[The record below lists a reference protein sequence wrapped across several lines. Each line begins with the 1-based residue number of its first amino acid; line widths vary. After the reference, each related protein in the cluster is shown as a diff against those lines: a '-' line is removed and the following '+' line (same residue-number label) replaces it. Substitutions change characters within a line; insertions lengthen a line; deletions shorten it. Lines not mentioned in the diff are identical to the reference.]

1 MRFGKPITSLIR
13 EKLRLVRCLPY
24 FTSCPAKCFLLYF
37 LDLIKKVCVFDE
49 FLIKK
54 TEKSVVCLFHNF
66 SGLFNIK
73 DAKKATKTVVFR
85 CLQSLWGQYIPQ
97 ILLTNHYFHY
107 TILYENF
114 QAFSSLTVYFFN
126 DAFKCF

>member
-1 MRFGKPITSLIR
+1 
-13 EKLRLVRCLPY
+13 
-24 FTSCPAKCFLLYF
+24 
-37 LDLIKKVCVFDE
+37 
-49 FLIKK
+49 LIKK
-54 TEKSVVCLFHNF
+54 TEKSVVCLFYNF

-97 ILLTNHYFHY
+97 ILLTNHYFYY

-126 DAFKCF
+126 DAFKSF